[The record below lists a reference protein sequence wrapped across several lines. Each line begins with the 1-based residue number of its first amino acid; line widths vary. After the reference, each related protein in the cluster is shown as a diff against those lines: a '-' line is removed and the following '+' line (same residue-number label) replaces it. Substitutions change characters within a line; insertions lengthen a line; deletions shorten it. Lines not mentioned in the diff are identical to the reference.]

1 MADKPRKSATKAS
14 ISAKPAAKPAAK
26 ASAPVAKVAPVKA
39 PAPVK
44 AAAPVKA
51 PVPAPEP
58 VNAVPLAPAP
68 VEAAP
73 VMPVPVTIAEPVA
86 EKAPAPETVSP
97 EPVLAVSAI
106 TPPVVDVMPAEVPAE
121 TTPVETT
128 PAEIKTAEPEIA
140 AKPVIAPTV
149 KKEITIMET
158 TFKNAAEKTQAL
170 FADMSEFN
178 KGNVEALVESSKIAA
193 KAFETIGQEAA
204 EYSRKS
210 FESATAALKSLS
222 SVKSPTEFMKLH
234 SDYVRQSFD
243 ALVTESS
250 KATETMLKVAGEIS
264 QPISNRIAVAAEKI
278 KIAA

>member
-58 VNAVPLAPAP
+58 VKAVPLAPAP

-86 EKAPAPETVSP
+86 EKVPATETVSP

-106 TPPVVDVMPAEVPAE
+106 TPPVVDVMPAEVA
-121 TTPVETT
+121 VDTT
-128 PAEIKTAEPEIA
+128 PAETKTAEPEIA